1 MRNFILGTD
10 WWTDCDDAVAIRM
23 LARAH
28 KSGEIC
34 IKGIGINACMDFSV
48 KSLDAFLRLE
58 GVEDISIGIDFDAT
72 DFGGTPPYQKRLSM
86 LPSKYKS
93 NTDAED
99 AVKLYRR
106 LLSDSHEPIE
116 LIEIGY
122 PQVLS
127 NVIESMPDEISAK
140 NGLELIKERVT
151 KIWMMAGKWDEPCGK
166 ENNFERNERSRK
178 AGSIFCEKCP
188 VPVTFLGWEVGVDV
202 ITGDNLKQGDV
213 LYDILADHGSENGRM
228 SWDPMLVLLAL
239 TGDESLAGYDTVQG
253 VASLDANSGENNFFP
268 CENGRHKYVVKKN
281 DNEYYKT
288 QINKMIF

>member
-28 KSGEIC
+28 KAGEIC
-34 IKGIGINACMDFSV
+34 IKGIGINACMECSV
-48 KSLDAFLRLE
+48 KSLDAFLHSE
-58 GVEDISIGIDFDAT
+58 GVEDIPLGIDLDAT
-72 DFGGTPPYQKRLSM
+72 DFGGKPPYQKRLSV
-86 LPSKYKS
+86 LPSKYKF

-99 AVKLYRR
+99 AVRLYRR
-106 LLSDSHEPIE
+106 LLADSHEPIE

-127 NVIESMPDEISAK
+127 NVIESKPDDISNK
-140 NGLELIKERVT
+140 TGLELIKEKVP

-178 AGSIFCEKCP
+178 AGSVFCEKCP
-188 VPVTFLGWEVGVDV
+188 VPVTFLGWEVGADV
-202 ITGDNLKQGDV
+202 ITGDNLKNGDV
-213 LYDILADHGSENGRM
+213 LYDVLCDHGSEKGRM

-253 VASLDANSGENNFFP
+253 VASLNANNGENNFSR
-268 CENGRHKYVVKKN
+268 CENGNHKYVIKKN

-288 QINKMIF
+288 KINKMIL